1 MKKFALLLVSVLFV
15 LSCNKTLLLDVQEI
29 DFKNKSDV
37 TLTGVPVKA
46 DWPMEMRDIVMC
58 DSFLVVKSGGKTN
71 MLNVYSDEFELKGRF
86 CNIGRAR
93 NEFIST
99 PFFPTKP

>member
-71 MLNVYSDEFELKGRF
+71 MLNVYSDELKRIHF
-86 CNIGRAR
+86 YANVECTSDPQECPR
-93 NEFIST
+93 
-99 PFFPTKP
+99 